1 MKTDRALI
9 IFVRRPELGKV
20 KTRLAATVGNE
31 KALAIYKELL
41 MHTFMIAQ
49 NVNADKHVFYHEE
62 IEENDFWNAEGF
74 TKHTQINADLGV
86 KMQSAFETVLHMGY
100 KNCIIIGSDCFQLT
114 TQLIEDAFTFL
125 EQNDVVIGPA
135 NDGGYYL
142 LGMKKMFSFLFTNKE
157 WSTSSVFDDTIN
169 DIEKNNLQLAIL
181 PELIDVDTEEDW
193 LASKL

>member
-1 MKTDRALI
+1 MKTDRSLI

-31 KALAIYKELL
+31 KALAIYEELL
-41 MHTFMIAQ
+41 MHTFLIAQ
-49 NVNADKHVFYHEE
+49 NVNADKHVFYHEHIVE
-62 IEENDFWNAEGF
+62 DDCWSAEGF
-74 TKHTQINADLGV
+74 TKHMQVNADLGG
-86 KMQSAFETVLHMGY
+86 KMQHAFETVLNMGY